1 MAADRIHLVRHG
13 EVHNPQGVLYGRLP
27 NFGLSDLGHEMAL
40 RAANELAALNRP
52 IRALFVSP
60 LQRTRESAR
69 PISQRFGLDPV
80 VDERFIEPT
89 NRFEGTVLNAK
100 NVLSHP
106 KVWPSLR
113 NPWQPSWGEPY
124 EQIAARMLA
133 AMEDA
138 YDALPGG
145 DVVVVSHQL
154 PIWMVHSKVAGKSLP
169 HWPGSRRCS
178 LSSITSFEKRDGRWV
193 EVDYRDPSADLR
205 SRAKD
210 VGAV

>member
-13 EVHNPQGVLYGRLP
+13 EVHNPNGVLYGRLP
-27 NFGLSDLGHEMAL
+27 NFGLSNLGHEMAK
-40 RAANELAALNRP
+40 RAADEVAAMNRP

-69 PISQRFGLDPV
+69 PFSKVFGLDPV

-89 NRFEGTVLNAK
+89 NRFEGMVLNLKTVLTNP
-100 NVLSHP
+100 S
-106 KVWPSLR
+106 VWPSLI

-124 EQIAARMLA
+124 EQIVARMFA
-133 AMEDA
+133 GMNDA

-145 DVVVVSHQL
+145 DIVVVSHQL
-154 PIWMVHSKVAGKSLP
+154 PIWMVHSRVAGKRLP
-169 HWPGSRRCS
+169 HLVSSRRCS
-178 LSSITSFEKRDGRWV
+178 LSSITSFEKRDGQWV
-193 EVDYRDPSADLR
+193 EVSYLDPSADLR